1 MALTTATII
10 DRSRPNR
17 SPTKDHGTT
26 ASASPS
32 VAAETV
38 RAARSALVPRS
49 AAICG
54 STPCGE

>member
-1 MALTTATII
+1 MAPTTATII
-10 DRSRPNR
+10 DRRRPKR
-17 SPTKDHGTT
+17 SPTKDQGTT

-38 RAARSALVPRS
+38 RAARSAVVPRS

-54 STPCGE
+54 STP